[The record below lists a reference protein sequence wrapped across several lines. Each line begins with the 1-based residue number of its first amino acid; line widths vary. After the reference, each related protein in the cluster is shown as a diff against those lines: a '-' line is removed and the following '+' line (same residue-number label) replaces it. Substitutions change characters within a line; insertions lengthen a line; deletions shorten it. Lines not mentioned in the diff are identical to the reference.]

1 MFKVNR
7 DVEINY
13 INDLFMT
20 AQFRYREL
28 VEIMLQKRVNPL
40 IFTSTSNRYYDKYR
54 SNFVGFAIWVK
65 SSVLYS

>member
-54 SNFVGFAIWVK
+54 SNFVGFAIWV
-65 SSVLYS
+65 